1 MFNSTT
7 LRSNNTSS
15 RQHAHMR
22 HYLIVPNRWSDTR
35 FTIYENSKPKYYI
48 RGGAPFRGVDTMRL
62 EDKFGTPLITI
73 EKDWRIFTASIYR
86 LLSNDGRE
94 LANIK
99 KPFSI
104 LRSEIN
110 TINGPYRLHSLLS
123 PSSGVYVLFNAK
135 FENIARIVDG
145 MVAIAGNQHQEL
157 VLVMIIVINHLKP
170 SPPPPVGSGGGFGG
184 GGH

>member
-1 MFNSTT
+1 M
-7 LRSNNTSS
+7 
-15 RQHAHMR
+15 
-22 HYLIVPNRWSDTR
+22 
-35 FTIYENSKPKYYI
+35 
-48 RGGAPFRGVDTMRL
+48 
-62 EDKFGTPLITI
+62 
-73 EKDWRIFTASIYR
+73 
-86 LLSNDGRE
+86 
-94 LANIK
+94 
-99 KPFSI
+99 
-104 LRSEIN
+104 
-110 TINGPYRLHSLLS
+110 LS